1 MAKHECVDVEHD
13 DLGEHTY
20 AGGMY
25 DQSLELTCCIVNND
39 IAIVNVSIKVLSCG
53 MMMFKQ
59 PLLYQTYF
67 VQLVTMSVYCC
78 CYCNRYPYKV
88 HPPLHFILLDLN

>member
-1 MAKHECVDVEHD
+1 M
-13 DLGEHTY
+13 GEHTY

-25 DQSLELTCCIVNND
+25 DQSLEFTSCIVND
-39 IAIVNVSIKVLSCG
+39 ITIVNVIIKVLSCG

-78 CYCNRYPYKV
+78 VIAIGILIKYCHLFTSSLYSLSLMAAAAHISKQ
-88 HPPLHFILLDLN
+88 